1 MSKFRYNISAK
12 RKRDN
17 NMKNKINILTLFLI
31 AIISLVGFTS
41 CKNNTTSFDENK
53 DIIKY
58 SRDTTSGTRDGFF
71 TAIGYAEAKE
81 DDTKIPGFIRTT
93 DNANMITLV
102 SNDNYGIGYISLA
115 SIPSIIFGL
124 FGMGVINPLVRG
136 LVLALNFQKVIYSD
150 YNVSFNGVIITMEDV
165 TEKDKL
171 ARTKRDFFQSK
182 SLGGTGLG
190 LAIVKHICEI
200 YGYKIKLDS
209 TLDKGTTITIKF
221 L

>member
-1 MSKFRYNISAK
+1 
-12 RKRDN
+12 
-17 NMKNKINILTLFLI
+17 MKNKINILTLFLI

-81 DDTKIPGFIRTT
+81 DDTKISGFIKAT

-124 FGMGVINPLVRG
+124 FGMGVINPLVRD
-136 LVLALNFQKVIYSD
+136 LVLALNFQKLIYSD

-165 TEKDKL
+165 IEKDKL

>member
-1 MSKFRYNISAK
+1 
-12 RKRDN
+12 
-17 NMKNKINILTLFLI
+17 
-31 AIISLVGFTS
+31 
-41 CKNNTTSFDENK
+41 
-53 DIIKY
+53 
-58 SRDTTSGTRDGFF
+58 
-71 TAIGYAEAKE
+71 
-81 DDTKIPGFIRTT
+81 
-93 DNANMITLV
+93 
-102 SNDNYGIGYISLA
+102 
-115 SIPSIIFGL
+115 
-124 FGMGVINPLVRG
+124 
-136 LVLALNFQKVIYSD
+136 
-150 YNVSFNGVIITMEDV
+150 MEDV